1 MKRLQGSISNAKTG
15 QADAGAI
22 VRAGSDETIDTVTS
36 YSGFFE
42 LQIADN
48 EQYIEVYAIGTGDNG
63 YTRLYIPEPYNSF
76 NGLPGNTIWNIEL
89 QNYDFQTGEIGIVDK
104 RNKMKLWPV
113 YAGLGLLLLLLLKKK
128 R

>member
-1 MKRLQGSISNAKTG
+1 MRRLQGSISNATSGKPVP
-15 QADAGAI
+15 AAI
-22 VRAGSDETIDTVTS
+22 VRAGSDVLNDTTTRE
-36 YSGFFE
+36 SGFFE

-48 EQYIEVYAIGTGDNG
+48 EQYIEVYAIGTGDDG

-89 QNYDFQTGEIGIVDK
+89 QNDSFETGTMEIVEK
-104 RNKMKLWPV
+104 KNKMKLWPL